1 MLLLEPSSENPLN
14 MDAFSYYI
22 SQSDT
27 FEQLVQKSI
36 YGGCTISG
44 VKFST
49 VLIPDERV
57 QVEEMG
63 DSSST
68 DWTAD
73 HHIRI
78 EEPDSSSSSS
88 GQSGN
93 HSSLLQQR
101 PSTPYNFA
109 SMSSASSSSHSVSTN
124 MEGCSPLP
132 TGLSASPHGSGS
144 VDMSRSSSVVSN
156 LAGMGENMSSD
167 SLSGQQQGTARTVGI
182 GMLSRK
188 RGLEQTES
196 SMELETLERNA
207 AASVMH
213 GR

>member
-49 VLIPDERV
+49 VLIPDEKV

-63 DSSST
+63 DSSSSST
-68 DWTAD
+68 DWTPD

-78 EEPDSSSSSS
+78 EEPDSCSSSS

-109 SMSSASSSSHSVSTN
+109 SMSSASSSSRSVSTN

-144 VDMSRSSSVVSN
+144 VEMSRNSSVVSN
-156 LAGMGENMSSD
+156 LAGMGESMSSD
-167 SLSGQQQGTARTVGI
+167 CLSGQQQGST
-182 GMLSRK
+182 
-188 RGLEQTES
+188 RGTGDF
-196 SMELETLERNA
+196 R
-207 AASVMH
+207 
-213 GR
+213 R